1 MKVRDIP
8 AGLRQSV
15 TSLVVKLCTDMFF
28 SLINAY
34 TLIILSIQSHR
45 FVVVFATSQLSA
57 F

>member
-15 TSLVVKLCTDMFF
+15 TSLVAKLCTDMFF

-45 FVVVFATSQLSA
+45 IVVVFATSQLSA